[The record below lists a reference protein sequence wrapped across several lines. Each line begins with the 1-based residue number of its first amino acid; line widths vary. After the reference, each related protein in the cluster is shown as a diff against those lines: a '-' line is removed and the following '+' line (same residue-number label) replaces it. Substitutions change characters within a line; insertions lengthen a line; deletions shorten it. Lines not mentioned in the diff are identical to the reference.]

1 MALFNINSVVG
12 NRRAANEI
20 TGQLPSS
27 FRSFALSQITG
38 HLVNSP
44 KTEYQSIVFDQ
55 GWFVEMWKFGE
66 QNSWSFVEF
75 RVMKLGL
82 KSWEIIAILRQGN

>member
-1 MALFNINSVVG
+1 
-12 NRRAANEI
+12 
-20 TGQLPSS
+20 
-27 FRSFALSQITG
+27 
-38 HLVNSP
+38 LVNSP